1 MLLCLGKYEQSCTRP
16 LKVLHKCCNT
26 DVLGVLLIYPHSPSG
41 AVHLQNRAYISVKLL
56 SAVFILMYYIL
67 QSGRIPL
74 HAAVLKENCKEV
86 VNTLIKQVMM
96 YILCCSHNC
105 WCRTEVRH
113 KYQMNMSK
121 LSLYKPLLSLNI
133 SFKQLY
139 TSHKMKSFSYKGVC
153 GVRRRV

>member
-1 MLLCLGKYEQSCTRP
+1 M
-16 LKVLHKCCNT
+16 
-26 DVLGVLLIYPHSPSG
+26 
-41 AVHLQNRAYISVKLL
+41 
-56 SAVFILMYYIL
+56 
-67 QSGRIPL
+67 
-74 HAAVLKENCKEV
+74 AVLKENNKEV

-96 YILCCSHNC
+96 YILRCSHNC

-113 KYQMNMSK
+113 KNQMNMSK

-139 TSHKMKSFSYKGVC
+139 TSNKMSFSYKGVC

>member
-1 MLLCLGKYEQSCTRP
+1 M
-16 LKVLHKCCNT
+16 
-26 DVLGVLLIYPHSPSG
+26 
-41 AVHLQNRAYISVKLL
+41 
-56 SAVFILMYYIL
+56 
-67 QSGRIPL
+67 
-74 HAAVLKENCKEV
+74 AVLKENNKEV

-113 KYQMNMSK
+113 KNQMNMSK
-121 LSLYKPLLSLNI
+121 LSLHKPLLSLNI

-139 TSHKMKSFSYKGVC
+139 TSNKMSFSYKGVC